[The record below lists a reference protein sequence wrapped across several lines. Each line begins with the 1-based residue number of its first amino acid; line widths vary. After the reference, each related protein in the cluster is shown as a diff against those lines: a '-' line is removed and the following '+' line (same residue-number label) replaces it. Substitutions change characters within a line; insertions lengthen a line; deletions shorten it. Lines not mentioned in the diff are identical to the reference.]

1 MIILDLFRWLLLTFA
16 LMILLRSLASWLP
29 SIHHHDLVQ
38 QLFRIT
44 DLVLEPIRRLLP
56 PIGGLDLSPM
66 IALIVIYAILRVLAS
81 IG

>member
-1 MIILDLFRWLLLTFA
+1 MIILDLFRWLLLTFG
-16 LMILLRSLASWLP
+16 LMILLRSLASWFP

-66 IALIVIYAILRVLAS
+66 IALIVIYAILRVLTS